1 MGMRATRGDEEARAL
16 TNASIGFVMKAGKR
30 DAMPAKTDFANEIHI
45 PVAIFDKE
53 LLSATSFRL
62 HTYELCTVCGARFGI
77 GYHGGCAEGERS
89 PGELEDLPKKLTEL
103 LAKDHRQDR
112 AHKHFIELD
121 I

>member
-1 MGMRATRGDEEARAL
+1 MLVKSG
-16 TNASIGFVMKAGKR
+16 V
-30 DAMPAKTDFANEIHI
+30 ANEIHT

-53 LLSATSFRL
+53 LLTATSFRL
-62 HTYELCTVCGARFGI
+62 QTYELCTVCGARFGI
-77 GYHGGCAEGERS
+77 GYHGECAESARS
-89 PGELEDLPKKLTEL
+89 PVELEDLPKKLTEI

>member
-1 MGMRATRGDEEARAL
+1 MLLKSG
-16 TNASIGFVMKAGKR
+16 V
-30 DAMPAKTDFANEIHI
+30 ANEIHL

-62 HTYELCTVCGARFGI
+62 QTYELCTVCGARFGI
-77 GYHGGCAEGERS
+77 GYHGECAES
-89 PGELEDLPKKLTEL
+89 VPFELEDLPKKLTEI

-121 I
+121 V

>member
-1 MGMRATRGDEEARAL
+1 
-16 TNASIGFVMKAGKR
+16 MKAGKR
-30 DAMPAKTDFANEIHI
+30 DAMLEKTDVAHELHI

-62 HTYELCTVCGARFGI
+62 QTFELCTVCGARFGI
-77 GYHGGCAEGERS
+77 GYHGTCAEGERF
-89 PGELEDLPKKLTEL
+89 PDEDLPKKLTAI
-103 LAKDHRQDR
+103 LAKDHRQER

>member
-1 MGMRATRGDEEARAL
+1 MGMRLDRGDRETR
-16 TNASIGFVMKAGKR
+16 TNSIIGFVMKAGKR
-30 DAMPAKTDFANEIHI
+30 DTMPEKTDVANELHM

-62 HTYELCTVCGARFGI
+62 QTFELCTVCGARFGI
-77 GYHGGCAEGERS
+77 GYHGACTEGERLAD
-89 PGELEDLPKKLTEL
+89 ELEDLPKRLTAI
-103 LAKDHRQDR
+103 LAKDHRQER

>member
-1 MGMRATRGDEEARAL
+1 
-16 TNASIGFVMKAGKR
+16 
-30 DAMPAKTDFANEIHI
+30 MPAKADLATETNI

-62 HTYELCTVCGARFGI
+62 QTFELCTVCGARFGI
-77 GYHGGCAEGERS
+77 GYHGACAEGERS
-89 PGELEDLPKKLTEL
+89 AEELQDLPKKLTEI
-103 LAKDHRQDR
+103 LAKDHRQER

>member
-1 MGMRATRGDEEARAL
+1 VTQEIR
-16 TNASIGFVMKAGKR
+16 TNSIIGFVMKAGKR
-30 DAMPAKTDFANEIHI
+30 DGMLEKTDAANELHI

-62 HTYELCTVCGARFGI
+62 QTFELCTVCGARFGI
-77 GYHGGCAEGERS
+77 GYHGACAEGERF
-89 PGELEDLPKKLTEL
+89 PDELEDLPKKLTAI
-103 LAKDHRQDR
+103 LAKDHRQER

>member
-1 MGMRATRGDEEARAL
+1 
-16 TNASIGFVMKAGKR
+16 
-30 DAMPAKTDFANEIHI
+30 MPEKTDVANEPHI

-62 HTYELCTVCGARFGI
+62 QTFELCTVCGARFGI
-77 GYHGGCAEGERS
+77 GYHGACTEGERF
-89 PGELEDLPKKLTEL
+89 PDELEDLPKRLTAI
-103 LAKDHRQDR
+103 LAKDHRQER